1 MNEESSTSRQVAE
14 LYQRVQTEAVRAT
27 QKEGPAALSL
37 MDMLNTFDIVVAN
50 EAFKNRT
57 NSQPQTPNGNEV
69 HNQVYRMILKTERDK
84 AFKSISGITQEIKS
98 IKSKNHTSLTTRRVF
113 HQVNP

>member
-14 LYQRVQTEAVRAT
+14 LYSRVQAEAVRVT
-27 QKEGPAALSL
+27 QKESPAALSL
-37 MDMLNTFDIVVAN
+37 MDMLNTFDLVVAN
-50 EAFKNRT
+50 EAFKNRA

-84 AFKSISGITQEIKS
+84 AFQSISGINQEIKS
-98 IKSKNHTSLTTRRVF
+98 IKSNLPSSHLSRRVR
-113 HQVNP
+113 QVLP